1 MKLSIVTIFTGFL
14 CDHLIIKE
22 RFINI
27 LIEEKLQRLAKF
39 IKLRIKHPLLLT
51 KNLYDQL
58 VKSERMLSA
67 GGILDVY
74 LDATYVAGKTY

>member
-22 RFINI
+22 RFINR

-39 IKLRIKHPLLLT
+39 IKLRIKH
-51 KNLYDQL
+51 QL
-58 VKSERMLSA
+58 VKSERMLSE

>member
-14 CDHLIIKE
+14 YHHLIIKE
-22 RFINI
+22 RFINR

-74 LDATYVAGKTY
+74 LDATYVTGKTY